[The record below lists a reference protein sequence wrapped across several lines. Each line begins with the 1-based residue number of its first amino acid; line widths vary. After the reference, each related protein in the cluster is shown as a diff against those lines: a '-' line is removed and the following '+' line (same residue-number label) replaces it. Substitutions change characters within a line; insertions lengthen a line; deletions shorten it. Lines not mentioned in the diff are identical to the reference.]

1 MYSHKTE
8 QLQMWAWAAGAMTAP
23 LAYYA
28 GRCHWVLVLFTGAL
42 CSVICQYVLEA
53 KENAVCRAVW
63 YNGLQFIWLGVALGE
78 MVKWSALCWPSDSG
92 IAAALILLIL
102 AAAAAVCGKERIA
115 GVCSVLMWGIAILYI
130 ILLAAGISNLHP
142 EWLNVRE
149 PLLEDY
155 PVGLIFIFLI
165 PLGKRMLCP
174 SKSKKAWIGMGT
186 MVLFGTLLAIWTI
199 GGLSQSGSRSYAFPF
214 YEFGKSLQ
222 LVGSVK
228 RFESL
233 IAVALTAG
241 FFALESMLLTISAEL
256 AENVKQGIGQKGIW
270 LGALIA
276 AVTAILGFD
285 SEGIVL
291 GAGSLLFWGLQPF
304 CTIQKEKIKS
314 RKKEKKALDNVENE
328 W

>member
-1 MYSHKTE
+1 
-8 QLQMWAWAAGAMTAP
+8 MWAWAAGAMTAP

-42 CSVICQYVLEA
+42 CGAICRYVLES
-53 KENAVCRAVW
+53 KENSVCQAVW
-63 YNGLQFIWLGVALGE
+63 YNVLQYIWLGVALGE
-78 MVKWSALCWPSDSG
+78 MVKWSALCWPSDSE

-102 AAAAAVCGKERIA
+102 AAAAALCGKARIA

-149 PLLEDY
+149 PLLKEY
-155 PVGLIFIFLI
+155 PVGLIFIFLL
-165 PLGKRMLCP
+165 PMGKRILCQA
-174 SKSKKAWIGMGT
+174 KSKRVWIGMGT

-199 GGLSQSGSRSYAFPF
+199 GGLSESGSRSYAFPF

-241 FFALESMLLTISAEL
+241 FFALESMLLTISADL
-256 AENVKQGIGQKGIW
+256 AENVKQGIGQRGIW
-270 LGALIA
+270 PSALIA
-276 AVTAILGFD
+276 AVTAILGID
-285 SEGIVL
+285 SEGLVL
-291 GAGSLLFWGLQPF
+291 GAGSLFFWGLQPF
-304 CTIQKEKIKS
+304 YTIQKEKIKN
-314 RKKEKKALDNVENE
+314 RKNAKKALDNGGNE